1 MSMSMIPTKPRRLS
15 SPKKSDNRF
24 LMTPL
29 KFLGKRIL
37 LGVTGSIAAYKS
49 VGVLRA
55 LIQEG
60 ADVSV
65 VMTASATRFVTP
77 LTFEVLSK
85 HPVRLDLFGGG
96 GEMPHLTLP
105 TEADAIVV
113 APSTANFLAK
123 CALGLGDDLLSA
135 LMLNAKCPLILA
147 PAMDGDMWSHPAI
160 QTHVE
165 TIRGRGVT
173 VLEPEEGPLASGEI
187 GKGRLPH
194 QDVILGALEAILTP
208 RQDWLGQRVLVSAGP
223 TQEVIDPVRFISNR
237 SSGKMG
243 YALARAAR
251 ERGAQV
257 SLVSGPSS
265 LSFPR
270 GVECES
276 VHTAEE
282 MNKAM
287 TRRLSWS
294 TVVIMAAAVADFRP
308 TRPAG
313 TKLKK
318 TREGTARLELE
329 PTEDIL
335 ENLSKMRN
343 SQILV
348 GFAAETQDVT
358 ARAKQ
363 KLHAKGLDLI
373 VGNAVGL
380 PGTGFD
386 SDHNTAVLIDRDGRV
401 NQLPTMPKELLAHH
415 ILDAVL
421 GLSGSTSK
429 TKPRFAPR

>member
-1 MSMSMIPTKPRRLS
+1 MS
-15 SPKKSDNRF
+15 
-24 LMTPL
+24 PL
-29 KFLGKRIL
+29 KFLEKRIV

-49 VGVLRA
+49 VGLLRA
-55 LIQEG
+55 LVQEG

-65 VMTASATRFVTP
+65 VMTPSATRFVTP

-85 HPVRLDLFGGG
+85 HPVRQDLFGGG
-96 GEMPHLTLP
+96 QEMPHLALP
-105 TEADAIVV
+105 AEADAVLV
-113 APSTANFLAK
+113 APATANFLAR
-123 CALGLGDDLLSA
+123 CALGLADDLLST
-135 LMLNAKCPLILA
+135 LVLNAKCPLILA
-147 PAMDGDMWSHPAI
+147 PAMDGDMWSHQAI
-160 QTHVE
+160 QAHVE
-165 TIRGRGVT
+165 ALRSRGAI

-194 QDVILGALEAILTP
+194 QNVILGAIEAVLNP

-257 SLVSGPSS
+257 ALVSGPSS

-294 TVVIMAAAVADFRP
+294 TVMIMAAAVADFRP

-318 TREGTARLELE
+318 SQQRMARLELE

-343 SQILV
+343 TQILV
-348 GFAAETQDVT
+348 GFAAETQDV
-358 ARAKQ
+358 AAQAKQ

-373 VGNAVGL
+373 VGNTVGL

-386 SDHNTAVLIDRDGRV
+386 SERNTAVLIDREARV
-401 NQLPTMPKELLAHH
+401 TELPNMPKELLAHH

-421 GLSGSTSK
+421 GLLGNRSK
-429 TKPRFAPR
+429 AKPRFKPR